1 MQIVACCRFVL
12 AMSVLATA
20 VRSLYQQIGVST
32 AALVPILDI
41 INHSSTS
48 SVSQS
53 LPYDCL
59 VTVSP
64 LQH

>member
-20 VRSLYQQIGVST
+20 VHSLYQQIGVST

-53 LPYDCL
+53 LPGGCVVIVL
-59 VTVSP
+59 P

>member
-1 MQIVACCRFVL
+1 
-12 AMSVLATA
+12 MSVLATA

-53 LPYDCL
+53 LREVCV
-59 VTVSP
+59 VTVLP
-64 LQH
+64 LQR